1 MSLFHHLRAQ
11 DRDPSLASG
20 CSDCVCSSTGL
31 CSVRKKREQSAGHRN
46 AWSALCKKKV
56 WDCESRRLS
65 TLSVAY
71 LLGGSSGSWWH
82 LCMTFCK
89 QVPES
94 YDCAQRQLEAGRL
107 LSDPSNCLL
116 LPVFPEVSGP
126 TLLSPDWYQLHRT
139 DLSDI
144 LGWVLSWCTLAW
156 NRQKVDHVCL

>member
-116 LPVFPEVSGP
+116 LPVFPEVSRP
-126 TLLSPDWYQLHRT
+126 TLLSPDWYQLHWLARH
-139 DLSDI
+139 SG
-144 LGWVLSWCTLAW
+144 LGAQLMYFRV
-156 NRQKVDHVCL
+156 K